1 MPMHSGGFG
10 GAGCRE
16 VSGDT
21 KRVRGR
27 KGAHKPSSEHRHKEP
42 SKPCESLTPLKRKD
56 SLTISDSG
64 WEVQS
69 SSQPAPLTTESTVH
83 GSLWEGSVPT
93 KKRTMLFRTHAPSDK
108 VARHLFKLLHEP
120 PPSDLFTTSCTSSK
134 ALLVEYNPPFAAF
147 EVGLG
152 SNFLNRPLPTSA
164 HQEPEGETNSV
175 GYERLEG
182 SESLDDLNQVI
193 ETRSSGPLT
202 QLPNGTA
209 NNLLV
214 QGKERVKWIT
224 RKMDARSCVLVDRNI
239 PANKPILEKFP
250 YNKRD
255 VLQSCQSP
263 LVLLEMKVGRSFQVC
278 NMVSIVG
285 ILLVLFYC
293 LA

>member
-1 MPMHSGGFG
+1 ML
-10 GAGCRE
+10 GC
-16 VSGDT
+16 
-21 KRVRGR
+21 
-27 KGAHKPSSEHRHKEP
+27 
-42 SKPCESLTPLKRKD
+42 SL
-56 SLTISDSG
+56 
-64 WEVQS
+64 
-69 SSQPAPLTTESTVH
+69 TVH

-224 RKMDARSCVLVDRNI
+224 RKMDARSCLLVDRNI
-239 PANKPILEKFP
+239 PANKPIL
-250 YNKRD
+250 
-255 VLQSCQSP
+255 
-263 LVLLEMKVGRSFQVC
+263 
-278 NMVSIVG
+278 
-285 ILLVLFYC
+285 
-293 LA
+293 